1 MASGRSSD
9 AITNDAIGRGRSIAA
24 VSALSNQS
32 SPHRTPPGSGYSPV
46 VTRRTSTLNLVDG
59 VSTFRSATEIRRGF
73 DGTLRAVA
81 NIVLG

>member
-1 MASGRSSD
+1 VD
-9 AITNDAIGRGRSIAA
+9 
-24 VSALSNQS
+24 
-32 SPHRTPPGSGYSPV
+32 PV

-81 NIVLG
+81 NIALG